1 MITTTGT
8 THPASLRARLA
19 PLALTAGAVALVT
32 VGLIEPADHRSVDT
46 APAEVRVVLVD
57 RPVGIE
63 STTGDRDAPEPV
75 PPPTPSTSPASPAVP
90 APDVV
95 VVTVPK
101 ASVASTTVAT
111 PAAVPPSIEVTPAV
125 SAITLAPLTLV
136 RWVAGAVASGD
147 PVGPADDA
155 AIRTTTR
162 QAWTSGL
169 AARRAPGNTT
179 VVASARSTRSGP
191 ATVAFESDLSALVV
205 NGHRAVADPARP
217 SSQTIVDIAL
227 IEGDRALVTACTL
240 DTDRVVDTDGT
251 AVPGG
256 TGVIREIVRLGLV
269 RADGGWL
276 LDDLH
281 VVHRTVTDPTV
292 GPPATEV
299 PPAC

>member
-32 VGLIEPADHRSVDT
+32 VGLIEPDDHRSVDT
-46 APAEVRVVLVD
+46 APAEVRVMLVD
-57 RPVGIE
+57 RPTE
-63 STTGDRDAPEPV
+63 ADPTTDDGRASEPV
-75 PPPTPSTSPASPAVP
+75 TPPPTPSGSPAIES
-90 APDVV
+90 V

-111 PAAVPPSIEVTPAV
+111 PTAEPPTIEPTPTTV
-125 SAITLAPLTLV
+125 SAVTLAPLTLV
-136 RWVAGAVASGD
+136 RWVAGAAASAD

-155 AIRTTTR
+155 AIRTAVR

-169 AARRAPGNTT
+169 AARRAPGDTA

-191 ATVAFESDLSALVV
+191 ATATFDSELSELVV

-217 SSQTIVDIAL
+217 SSQTIIDIAL
-227 IEGDRALVTACTL
+227 VGGDRALVTACTL

-251 AVPGG
+251 AVAGG
-256 TGVIREIVRLGLV
+256 TGEIRETVRLGLV

-276 LDDLH
+276 LDDVH
-281 VVHRTVTDPTV
+281 VVHRTVTDPTAD
-292 GPPATEV
+292 PSAMEV